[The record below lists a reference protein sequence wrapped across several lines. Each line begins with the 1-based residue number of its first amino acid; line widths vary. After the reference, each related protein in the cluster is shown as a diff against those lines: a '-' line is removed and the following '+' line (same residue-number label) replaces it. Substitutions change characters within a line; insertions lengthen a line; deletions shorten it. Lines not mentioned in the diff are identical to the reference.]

1 MISLFVDKESDAAT
15 MQLYEIL
22 QKLDLPEDVH
32 ITINNLEGAE
42 SGVLHSEVGTAY
54 AKQDAYPVDISLAHC
69 YSLED
74 VVRELVKLMVR

>member
-15 MQLYEIL
+15 MQLYETL
-22 QKLDLPEDVH
+22 EQLDLPEDVH

-42 SGVLHSEVGTAY
+42 SGVLREAGRV
-54 AKQDAYPVDISLAHC
+54 VDISLANC

-74 VVRELVKLMVR
+74 VVRELIQLMR